1 MFCCG
6 NLSFSVE
13 GDALCFH
20 FFVEEEAGTFAE
32 LAGRLGGEVLAC
44 ASTGEPFIH
53 FGMTAKIILKAGGD
67 VLTLWNDLGS

>member
-1 MFCCG
+1 
-6 NLSFSVE
+6 
-13 GDALCFH
+13 LCID

-32 LAGRLGGEVLAC
+32 LGGRLGGEVFAC

-67 VLTLWNDLGS
+67 VLTLGNDLGS